1 MAIRVITAIVAI
13 AILLPILIFSDTLIL
28 PVAAALLSLIA
39 VYEMLKCCHLHRRLW
54 ISIPLMISAIYP
66 LYGYFER
73 DRADFAAVGMA
84 MLVVWALYLFTY
96 LVFMRGKISLQE
108 VGIPFFACFY
118 IIAAFSGII
127 MLRYSSEDGKYLYL
141 ICFIGA
147 WVTDTF
153 AYFAGR
159 LFGKHKLIPEI
170 SPKKT
175 VEGSIGGIIFCIL
188 AMLLYGFIVN
198 TITDGAVKANYLML
212 AASGLFI
219 SFVSQIGDLAMS
231 AVKRTYGLKDYGK
244 LFPGHGGVLDRFDSV
259 LAVALVLSVLSSL
272 GNLFVMA

>member
-1 MAIRVITAIVAI
+1 
-13 AILLPILIFSDTLIL
+13 
-28 PVAAALLSLIA
+28 
-39 VYEMLKCCHLHRRLW
+39 
-54 ISIPLMISAIYP
+54 MISAIYP